1 MTYPENF
8 KGKKKS
14 NKVRYKLQVEG
25 GSTDWPLPNYSHL
38 CSFSLDFLYHKD
50 DKAKIDLTSNVVRV
64 GHLSWSG
71 HEIKAENPEQSYV
84 TWIYKTGETLCPSR
98 FLLAGM

>member
-1 MTYPENF
+1 MTYPKNF
-8 KGKKKS
+8 KGKKKAT
-14 NKVRYKLQVEG
+14 KLGESCKLKN
-25 GSTDWPLPNYSHL
+25 STDWPLPNYSHL

-71 HEIKAENPEQSYV
+71 HEIKAEIPEQSYF
-84 TWIYKTGETLCPSR
+84 T
-98 FLLAGM
+98 